1 MFLIFPNI
9 VAIMNL
15 IVAHFSSKKKR
26 RRGEY
31 RGLTAMVWSELRFL
45 AKYLLFLTVG
55 M

>member
-9 VAIMNL
+9 VAILNL

-26 RRGEY
+26 HRGEY
-31 RGLTAMVWSELRFL
+31 RGLTGMVWSELRFL
-45 AKYLLFLTVG
+45 GKYLLFLTVG